1 GKRKSSKKP
10 QAKVKVTLSKEFQ
23 CVLCNHESAVTVRM
37 DKSNQIGNLQCKKC
51 GVTFQS
57 IINSLSEPIDVYHD
71 WIDASEEVNK
81 DIEARAGGG
90 AAGGRRAVEDDLDD
104 DDY

>member
-1 GKRKSSKKP
+1 MGKRKSAKKP
-10 QAKVKVTLSKEFQ
+10 QAKLKVKLEKEFQ
-23 CVLCNHESAVTVRM
+23 CVLCNHENAISVRM
-37 DKSNQIGNLQCKKC
+37 DKSNNIGNLQCKKC

-81 DIEARAGGG
+81 DVPAYES
-90 AAGGRRAVEDDLDD
+90 GGRRCNDDLDD
-104 DDY
+104 DDD